1 MWAAPEHSRAKVNAA
16 GAALIDNAPPEAQ
29 RDALAV
35 VNNWRAAHGLP
46 LAALHETLREQTQ
59 AFGERAL
66 TAQRLKR
73 LSSILAKLRRTPT
86 MQLARMHDI
95 GGCRAVLPT
104 VEDVVALTGACAETM
119 PRQELRR
126 RYDYLAKP
134 RASGYR
140 GVHLVYAYAPEGSS
154 DATGN
159 HAGLLIEMQLRSRLQ
174 HAWATAVET
183 VDAFSGQALKSS
195 EGSAA
200 WLRFF
205 ALMGSVI
212 ATAEGLPP
220 VPGTPDD
227 GPALRQELKQCAAQL
242 DAASHLQAYSRM
254 LNALPGAVRNGRAR
268 YFHIYLEVLGG
279 EAAQLRW
286 NEYAEEELDEAIRA
300 YEDVERAIHRFSGA
314 QTVLVR
320 VDSVDTLRRAYPNY
334 FADTALF
341 LAELENAIG
350 AVESP
355 QQGSARGLPLA

>member
-1 MWAAPEHSRAKVNAA
+1 MPPSRWAAPEHSRSKVNAA
-16 GAALIDNAPPEAQ
+16 GATLVNDVAPPQAQ

-46 LAALHETLREQTQ
+46 LAALREALRERTQ
-59 AFGERAL
+59 ALGERAF

-73 LSSILAKLRRTPT
+73 LSSTLAKLRRTPT

-104 VEDVVALTGACAETM
+104 AEDVVAITRECAETM
-119 PRQELRR
+119 ARNELRR

-140 GVHLVYAYAPEGSS
+140 GVHLIYAHAPPAGSMER
-154 DATGN
+154 DRG
-159 HAGLLIEMQLRSRLQ
+159 HAGMLTELQLRSRLQ

-195 EGSAA
+195 EGSAS

-205 ALMGSVI
+205 ALMGTAI
-212 ATAEGLPP
+212 ATVEGLPP
-220 VPGTPDD
+220 VPGTPSD
-227 GPALRQELKQCAAQL
+227 GPALRRELKQCAERLGAV
-242 DAASHLQAYSRM
+242 AHLQAYSRM
-254 LNALPGAVRNGRAR
+254 LNALPGEVRNGRAR
-268 YFHIYLEVLGG
+268 YFHIYLEVLGS

-286 NEYAEEELDEAIRA
+286 NEYGEDELDEAIRA
-300 YEDVERAIHRFSGA
+300 YEEVESAIHRFSGA

-341 LAELENAIG
+341 LAELKNAID
-350 AVESP
+350 
-355 QQGSARGLPLA
+355 

>member
-1 MWAAPEHSRAKVNAA
+1 MNPPSRWRAPEHSRSRVNAA
-16 GAALIDNAPPEAQ
+16 GATLIDHAATVDSQ

-35 VNNWRAAHGLP
+35 VNNWRAAHGFP
-46 LAALHETLREQTQ
+46 LEELHEALRERTRT
-59 AFGERAL
+59 FGERAF

-73 LSSILAKLRRTPT
+73 LSSILAKLRREPA
-86 MQLARMHDI
+86 MQLARMHDV

-104 VEDVVALTGACAETM
+104 VEDVVALARECAETM
-119 PRQELRR
+119 PRQHLRR
-126 RYDYLAKP
+126 RYDYLERP

-140 GVHLVYAYAPEGSS
+140 GVHLVYAHAPLAGST
-154 DATGN
+154 DRGGN
-159 HAGLLIEMQLRSRLQ
+159 HAGLLTEMQLRSRLQ

-195 EGSAA
+195 EGTAA

-205 ALMGSVI
+205 ALMGTVV
-212 ATAEGLPP
+212 ATVEGLPP
-220 VPGTPDD
+220 VPGTPPDA
-227 GPALRQELKQCAAQL
+227 PALRQELKRCAEQL
-242 DAASHLQAYSRM
+242 GAATHLQACSRM
-254 LNALPGAVRNGRAR
+254 LNALPGDVRNGRAR

-300 YEDVERAIHRFSGA
+300 YEEVERAIHRFSGA

-341 LAELENAIG
+341 LEQLKNAID
-350 AVESP
+350 AVE
-355 QQGSARGLPLA
+355 

>member
-1 MWAAPEHSRAKVNAA
+1 MMPPSRWFAPEHSRGKVNAA
-16 GAALIDNAPPEAQ
+16 GTTLVADTAPLPAQ

-46 LAALHETLREQTQ
+46 MAALHEALRERAQTLCEQ
-59 AFGERAL
+59 AF

-73 LSSILAKLRRTPT
+73 LSSMLAKLRRAPA

-104 VEDVVALTGACAETM
+104 VDDVAALARECAETM

-126 RYDYLAKP
+126 RYDYLAEP

-140 GVHLVYAYAPEGSS
+140 GVHLVYAYAPSAGSPGRGTS
-154 DATGN
+154 
-159 HAGLLIEMQLRSRLQ
+159 HAGLLTEMQLRSHLQ

-195 EGSAA
+195 EGSAL

-205 ALMGSVI
+205 ALMGTVI
-212 ATAEGLPP
+212 AAVEGQPP
-220 VPGTPDD
+220 VPGTPGD
-227 GPALRQELKQCAAQL
+227 GPALRRELKRCAEQL
-242 DAASHLQAYSRM
+242 EAATHLQAYSRM
-254 LNALPGAVRNGRAR
+254 LKALPGDVRNGRAR

-300 YEDVERAIHRFSGA
+300 YEEVESAIHRFSGA

-341 LAELENAIG
+341 LAELKNALD
-350 AVESP
+350 AAE
-355 QQGSARGLPLA
+355 